1 MKVLI
6 VDADW
11 RFATHAS
18 RFLESHAHL
27 VVHQNSGD
35 QALDHAQHWQ
45 PDLVIVAAE
54 LAQTGIME
62 GLARI
67 NPQPAVLLTGW
78 MDRYDIAWRAWQ
90 RGGDELLMKPLFN
103 TGELHLAIVTALQN
117 AAAGISTS
125 RMPAAVP
132 A

>member
-1 MKVLI
+1 MKVII

-18 RFLESHAHL
+18 RYLESRAHL
-27 VVHQNSGD
+27 VVHQTSGE
-35 QALDHAQHWQ
+35 QALNQTQRWQ

-62 GLARI
+62 GLARL

-78 MDRYDIAWRAWQ
+78 MDRYDLAWRAWQ
-90 RGGDELLMKPLFN
+90 RGGHELLMKPLFN

-117 AAAGISTS
+117 AAAGTRTST
-125 RMPAAVP
+125 MPTAVP

>member
-18 RFLESHAHL
+18 RYLESRAHL
-27 VVHQNSGD
+27 VVHQSSGE
-35 QALDHAQHWQ
+35 QALDQAQRWQ

-62 GLARI
+62 ALGRL

-103 TGELHLAIVTALQN
+103 TAELHLAIVTARQN
-117 AAAGISTS
+117 AAAGTRTS
-125 RMPAAVP
+125 RIPAAVP

>member
-18 RFLESHAHL
+18 RYLESRAHL
-27 VVHQNSGD
+27 VVHQTSD
-35 QALDHAQHWQ
+35 EQALDRAHHWE

-62 GLARI
+62 GLARL

-78 MDRYDIAWRAWQ
+78 MDRYDLAWRAWQ

-117 AAAGISTS
+117 AAAGTRIST
-125 RMPAAVP
+125 MPASVP

>member
-11 RFATHAS
+11 RFATYAS
-18 RFLESHAHL
+18 RHLESHAHL
-27 VVHQNSGD
+27 VVHQTSGD
-35 QALDHAQHWQ
+35 QTLDRAQHWQ

-54 LAQTGIME
+54 LGQTGLME
-62 GLARI
+62 GLARL

-78 MDRYDIAWRAWQ
+78 MDRYDLAWRAWQ
-90 RGGDELLMKPLFN
+90 RGGHELLMKPLFN
-103 TGELHLAIVTALQN
+103 TQELHLAIVTALQN
-117 AAAGISTS
+117 AAAGTRTST
-125 RMPAAVP
+125 MPASVP